1 MTERE
6 RESDRLSLMKLFHDG
21 KVNITIMLKR
31 TETIMRKQQ
40 QQRQRRRHVHL
51 REKTPSINGGLVL
64 HLFVAAFLIT
74 QSLAFSALHPPSPRT
89 LTAVKTLRKCPKSSS
104 GLVNQC
110 VPLNRRLLYRDR
122 QQRPEENGRV
132 AITLDA
138 SNGSGDDSVTA
149 MDSTTTINAD
159 AADEF
164 SYKGAIQRT
173 LAWVAAAILFGS
185 SLWFFTGREAGEEFF
200 AGYLVEQ
207 SLSVDN
213 LFVFFLL
220 FDYFK
225 IPVSAQNRVLN
236 WGIIGAVVF
245 RAIMIVAG
253 LAAVESVREVTL
265 VFAGILVYSSAK
277 ILLANEDEEEE
288 DPGENSIVKFSR
300 NLIDSTDQFDG
311 DRFFT
316 VVDGVKKATPLLIC
330 MAAVEISDIVFA
342 VDSIPAVFGITKVR

>member
-1 MTERE
+1 
-6 RESDRLSLMKLFHDG
+6 
-21 KVNITIMLKR
+21 
-31 TETIMRKQQ
+31 
-40 QQRQRRRHVHL
+40 
-51 REKTPSINGGLVL
+51 
-64 HLFVAAFLIT
+64 
-74 QSLAFSALHPPSPRT
+74 
-89 LTAVKTLRKCPKSSS
+89 
-104 GLVNQC
+104 
-110 VPLNRRLLYRDR
+110 
-122 QQRPEENGRV
+122 
-132 AITLDA
+132 
-138 SNGSGDDSVTA
+138 

-159 AADEF
+159 AGDEF

-185 SLWFFTGREAGEEFF
+185 SLWLFTGREAGEEFF

-236 WGIIGAVVF
+236 WGIIGAIVF

-342 VDSIPAVFGITKVR
+342 VDSIPAVFGITKDPLIVFTSNIFAIMGLRSLYTILSKAATDLRYLEPAVAFVLGFIGCKMIGDYFGYHISTELSLSVVAFFLTTGIGLSVLEKQNELESSD